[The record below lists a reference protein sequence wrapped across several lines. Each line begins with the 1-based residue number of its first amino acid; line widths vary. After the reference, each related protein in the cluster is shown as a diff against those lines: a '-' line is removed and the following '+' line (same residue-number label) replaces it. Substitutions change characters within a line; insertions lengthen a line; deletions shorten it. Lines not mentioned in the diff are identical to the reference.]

1 MSVSG
6 LPFRVAGSE
15 VQGVWCGEVGIVSE
29 GLGMGCVRSLWVGLM
44 GQEKVAVLFVGS
56 LRFDCSCSAPAL
68 HSAWSDLS
76 VTLSCC
82 KFCTSLFVFSS
93 CTVTFSGFLAAL
105 ADLVLE
111 GLSDRGGG
119 VVGEDLLFWFHQL
132 HLLQG

>member
-1 MSVSG
+1 MGGSNGAGESCSFVCRVFIMTSLLCSSCLRFEVS
-6 LPFRVAGSE
+6 F
-15 VQGVWCGEVGIVSE
+15 VS
-29 GLGMGCVRSLWVGLM
+29 C
-44 GQEKVAVLFVGS
+44 A

-93 CTVTFSGFLAAL
+93 CTVTFSWFLAAL
-105 ADLVLE
+105 ADLVSE